1 MGYLFAQVRSAGTRL
16 CHAKTQECHA
26 TQQITIATTPQV
38 VKILTRLAEQG
49 LHGKNIAEVAE
60 RLLSERL
67 REFVEQRKSPRGIG
81 GYPQAGKS
89 G

>member
-1 MGYLFAQVRSAGTRL
+1 MPKPKNVTP
-16 CHAKTQECHA
+16 

-38 VKILTRLAEQG
+38 VQILTRLAEQG

-67 REFVEQRKSPRGIG
+67 REFVEQKKIPSEQLEAVSKPV
-81 GYPQAGKS
+81 Q
-89 G
+89 

>member
-1 MGYLFAQVRSAGTRL
+1 M
-16 CHAKTQECHA
+16 AKPKNVIP

-67 REFVEQRKSPRGIG
+67 REFVEQKKFPSDELV
-81 GYPQAGKS
+81 
-89 G
+89 

>member
-1 MGYLFAQVRSAGTRL
+1 MPKPKNVTP
-16 CHAKTQECHA
+16 

-38 VKILTRLAEQG
+38 VRILTRLAEQG

-67 REFVEQRKSPRGIG
+67 REFVDQKKIPSEELEVLPEQISSVAILTM
-81 GYPQAGKS
+81 
-89 G
+89 